1 MKSRLHEFSFKL
13 NDVNYKNLF
22 KNYECPS
29 IDSEINIID
38 EIKKDNEI
46 INEKVLNEF
55 EMYLI

>member
-29 IDSEINIID
+29 IDSKINIID
-38 EIKKDNEI
+38 EIKTVFGEQS
-46 INEKVLNEF
+46 VT
-55 EMYLI
+55 MRR